1 VVRCRNRTYK
11 PLKGDRRSEA
21 SHPRPVVAEPAKPE
35 DLGPVASATWDQVVP
50 ELVRLGLV
58 GRLDGPMVELFCTS
72 HERWRGHG
80 GGPGYASLTAVVA
93 RLARDLGLGS
103 GARLRTDVPQVDRLE
118 QELAVFGYK
127 MLLD

>member
-1 VVRCRNRTYK
+1 
-11 PLKGDRRSEA
+11 
-21 SHPRPVVAEPAKPE
+21 
-35 DLGPVASATWDQVVP
+35 VASATWDQVVP

-58 GRLDGPMVELFCTS
+58 GRLDGLMVELFCTS
-72 HERWRGHG
+72 YERWRGHG

-127 MLLD
+127 MPP